1 MPLAWARW
9 RVSGSAGAARAARD
23 GSWVPPR
30 RRGRRRPARPM
41 DRHKVKRQRLDRICE
56 GIRPPIVNGPMPA
69 RPLVALLDGR
79 DCTVE
84 MPILKD
90 VATVAFCDA
99 QSTQEIH
106 EKVLNEAV
114 GALMYHTITLSRQD
128 LEKFKALRVIVR
140 IGSGYDNVDI
150 KSAAELGIAVCNIPS
165 SSVEETADSTLCH
178 ILNLYRRVTW
188 LHQALREGNR
198 ASSVEQI
205 REVAG
210 GAVRIRG
217 ETLGI
222 IGLGR
227 VGQAVALR
235 AKSFGFN
242 VIFYDPYLPDG
253 VERSLGLQRV
263 GTLQDLLMHSDCITL
278 HCSLNE
284 HNHHLIND
292 FTIKQMRQGCFLVN
306 TARGGL
312 VDEKALAQA
321 LKEGRIRG
329 TALDVH
335 ESEPFSFTQGP
346 LKDAPNVICTPHT
359 AWYSEQASIESRE
372 DAAKEIRRAI
382 TGHIPDALRNCVN
395 KEYLLLAA
403 QWSNIDPATVHP
415 ELNGAAAY
423 RFPPGVVGVANPGLP
438 EPPVVEGIVAH
449 GIPPVSHSAPRTPSP
464 GETSKLDADREIP
477 ADQ

>member
-1 MPLAWARW
+1 ME
-9 RVSGSAGAARAARD
+9 
-23 GSWVPPR
+23 
-30 RRGRRRPARPM
+30 
-41 DRHKVKRQRLDRICE
+41 RHKVKRQRLDRICE
-56 GIRPPIVNGPMPA
+56 GIRPPTVNGPMPS

-188 LHQALREGNR
+188 LHQAMREGNR

-292 FTIKQMRQGCFLVN
+292 FTIKQ
-306 TARGGL
+306 
-312 VDEKALAQA
+312 
-321 LKEGRIRG
+321 
-329 TALDVH
+329 
-335 ESEPFSFTQGP
+335 GP

-403 QWSNIDPATVHP
+403 QWSGIDPAGVHP

-423 RFPPGVVGVANPGLP
+423 RFPPGVVGVTTPGLP

-449 GIPPVSHSAPRTPSP
+449 GIPSVSHSAPRTPSP